1 MKLWKKILIVIIA
14 LILAVCV
21 VGGVMI
27 YKMLYPKALVSGDG
41 EKKVLCVG
49 DSLTYGQGVMTS
61 RDTDSYPAV
70 LADLLGDE
78 YQVINYG
85 LPNRTLQSTGNM
97 PYCDEKHYSESLA
110 QDADIV
116 IIMLGTNDSKPEFW
130 NAERYEEEY
139 LDLIHEYQAM
149 NSSPE
154 VYIMIPPAIFL
165 ENPDTGDC
173 SEEILTNEIIP
184 IVKKL
189 SQNTSA
195 GLIDLY
201 AVTKS
206 HSEWY
211 GDGLH
216 LNSEGNHAAANEI
229 YTAIDRN

>member
-1 MKLWKKILIVIIA
+1 MKLWKKILIAIIV
-14 LILAVCV
+14 LILVVCV
-21 VGGVMI
+21 AGGVVI
-27 YKMLYPKALVSGDG
+27 YKMLYPKAMVSGEGD
-41 EKKVLCVG
+41 KKVLCIG

-61 RDTDSYPAV
+61 RDTDSYPAI
-70 LADLLGDE
+70 LSDLLGED

-110 QDADIV
+110 QDADTV
-116 IIMLGTNDSKPEFW
+116 IIMLGTNDSKPDYW
-130 NAERYEEEY
+130 NAERYETEY
-139 LDLIHEYQAM
+139 LALIQEYQAM
-149 NSSPE
+149 DSNPE

-173 SEEILTNEIIP
+173 SEEILSNEIKP
-184 IVKKL
+184 IIKAL
-189 SQNTSA
+189 AQNTGA

-201 AVTKS
+201 DITKA

-216 LNSEGNHAAANEI
+216 LDRDGNHAAATEI
-229 YTAIDRN
+229 YKAIN